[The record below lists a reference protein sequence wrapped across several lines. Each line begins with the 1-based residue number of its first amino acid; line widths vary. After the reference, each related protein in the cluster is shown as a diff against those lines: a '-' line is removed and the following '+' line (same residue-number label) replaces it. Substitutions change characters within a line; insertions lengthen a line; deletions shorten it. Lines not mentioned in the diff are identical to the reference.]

1 MTMSIDS
8 NKNPALIG
16 ALNPAPAHTPPP
28 QPPELGPED
37 TTKVGEPEN
46 AAKQFSTAS
55 GSFAIVD
62 AALLKGM
69 EDNPLVQKAV
79 VFPTKGEV
87 AFEVTAEYD
96 DAVLR
101 SLSMSP
107 KEDPSEAGR
116 IVPPDHESHGEDGT
130 SAEVV
135 PPDMASPVAPSVAQ
149 QPVVP
154 EGASPLSHDSSPER
168 AIRKHTTPRSRRH
181 MDGSDR
187 YRKNSP
193 VKKVMARLK
202 RPSRHQP
209 DVEEAF
215 NFITKYGGKKVTEDT
230 IKGIKNQ
237 ALLAESIGL
246 LMAMAMNGWTTLEE
260 GVTNGVYEVVDNRL
274 EADKAGYLL
283 FNKKAMP
290 FDFNWLY
297 DVRTMLQKSITESA
311 LNLGNSI
318 NG

>member
-1 MTMSIDS
+1 MTTNTND
-8 NKNPALIG
+8 PELIG

-28 QPPELGPED
+28 EAAELGPKD
-37 TTKVGEPEN
+37 LDHVGEPED
-46 AAKQFSTAS
+46 AVKVFSTAS

-69 EDNPLVQKAV
+69 EDNPLVQKAI

-87 AFEVTAEYD
+87 AFEVKADYD

-101 SLSMSP
+101 NLSMAP
-107 KEDPSEAGR
+107 KEDPSDAGR
-116 IVPPDHESHGEDGT
+116 IVPPEHESHDNEG

-135 PPDMASPVAPSVAQ
+135 SPDMASPVAPSVAQ

-215 NFITKYGGKKVTEDT
+215 NFITKYGGKKVTEDV

-237 ALLAESIGL
+237 ALLADSIGL
-246 LMAMAMNGWTTLEE
+246 LMAMSMNGWQTLEE
-260 GVTNGVYEVVDNRL
+260 GVSNGAYEIADNRF
-274 EADKAGYLL
+274 EADKAGNLL
-283 FNKKAMP
+283 FNEKPMP
-290 FDFNWLY
+290 LNFNWLY
-297 DVRTMLQKSITESA
+297 EVRIMLQKSITESA
-311 LNLGNSI
+311 LNLGRTI